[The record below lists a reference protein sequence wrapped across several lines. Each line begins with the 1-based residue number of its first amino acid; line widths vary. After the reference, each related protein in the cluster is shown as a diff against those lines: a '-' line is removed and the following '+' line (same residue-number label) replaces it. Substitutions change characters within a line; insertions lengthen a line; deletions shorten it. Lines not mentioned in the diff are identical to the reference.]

1 MQAILKISQRIK
13 VSTDKD
19 QLKILEKAF
28 SESQSVLMQLALPSP
43 ENVMRKTPT
52 LAIPVLESMASFFP
66 NALTEQSK
74 KQIVSCLHSGD
85 P

>member
-1 MQAILKISQRIK
+1 
-13 VSTDKD
+13 
-19 QLKILEKAF
+19 
-28 SESQSVLMQLALPSP
+28 MQLALPSP